1 VGAPKY
7 GHWDTSL
14 VGKFNPG
21 DHFGFVYQITHKE
34 SGKSYIGCKH
44 LYKYKKT
51 KRTTESNWKYYCS
64 SSKYLA
70 PDIKKFGKRAFSF
83 VILLLCKNKRDLYY
97 NEMKAQVDL
106 DVLGSDDYYNKNI
119 GGRRFFRPVES
130 YQNMSSSID
139 HYKYIGPFTITYDN
153 GVEHRVENMNVREF
167 AERHGYIRACICD
180 IGAGRQKTHKNIVNF
195 RYDGEPDKDIT
206 GVQNH
211 KNQGPFT
218 VTYKDG
224 SEQRVEDMSQSE
236 FCRRYN
242 YNKGELSSVRYGRI
256 KYHKNIVKVEYDKD
270 KND

>member
-44 LYKYKKT
+44 LYRYKKT

-70 PDIKKFGKRAFSF
+70 PDIEKLGKRAFNF

-97 NEMKAQVDL
+97 NEMKVQVDL

-119 GGRRFFRPVES
+119 GGKRFFRPVES
-130 YQNMSSSID
+130 YKGMAGINS
-139 HYKYIGPFTITYDN
+139 YKYIGPFTITYDN
-153 GVEHRVENMNVREF
+153 GVEHRIENMTAEEF
-167 AERHGYIRACICD
+167 ADRHGYHSGCLSDVRA
-180 IGAGRQKTHKNIVNF
+180 GKRNTHKNIVNL
-195 RYDGEPDKDIT
+195 RYDGDPVKDTT
-206 GVQNH
+206 GVRNRL
-211 KNQGPFT
+211 NLGPFT

-224 SEQRVEDMSQSE
+224 SEQRVEDMSMAE
-236 FCRRYN
+236 FCRRYG
-242 YNKGELSSVRYGRI
+242 YNHPRLSEVKNGKRA
-256 KYHKNIVKVEYDKD
+256 YHKNIVKVKHDKD
-270 KND
+270 D

>member
-14 VGKFNPG
+14 VGRFNPN

-44 LYKYKKT
+44 LYRYKKT

-70 PDIKKFGKRAFSF
+70 PDVEKLGKRAFSF

-97 NEMKAQVDL
+97 NEMKVQVDL

-119 GGRRFFRPVES
+119 GGKRFFAPVRTVES
-130 YQNMSSSID
+130 YKSMAGIKNP
-139 HYKYIGPFTITYDN
+139 KYLGPFTITYDN
-153 GVEHRVENMNVREF
+153 GVEHRIDNMSVREF
-167 AERHGYIRACICD
+167 AKIHGY
-180 IGAGRQKTHKNIVNF
+180 
-195 RYDGEPDKDIT
+195 
-206 GVQNH
+206 
-211 KNQGPFT
+211 
-218 VTYKDG
+218 
-224 SEQRVEDMSQSE
+224 SQSDISQVKNGKRKT
-236 FCRRYN
+236 C
-242 YNKGELSSVRYGRI
+242 
-256 KYHKNIVKVEYDKD
+256 KNIVKVEYDKD

>member
-14 VGKFNPG
+14 VGRFNPG

-44 LYKYKKT
+44 LYRYKKT

-64 SSKYLA
+64 SSKYLE

-97 NEMKAQVDL
+97 NEMKVQVDL

-119 GGRRFFRPVES
+119 GGKRFFRPVES
-130 YQNMSSSID
+130 YKGMAGIN
-139 HYKYIGPFTITYDN
+139 HYKYLGPFTITYDN
-153 GVEHRVENMNVREF
+153 GVEHRIEELSVREF
-167 AERHGYIRACICD
+167 AERHGYSQTKLSD
-180 IGAGRQKTHKNIVNF
+180 VKN
-195 RYDGEPDKDIT
+195 G
-206 GVQNH
+206 
-211 KNQGPFT
+211 
-218 VTYKDG
+218 
-224 SEQRVEDMSQSE
+224 
-236 FCRRYN
+236 
-242 YNKGELSSVRYGRI
+242 
-256 KYHKNIVKVEYDKD
+256 KYSHHKNIVKVEYDKD

>member
-1 VGAPKY
+1 MGAPKY

-14 VGKFNPG
+14 VGKFNPN

-44 LYKYKKT
+44 LYRYKKT

-70 PDIKKFGKRAFSF
+70 PDIEKLGKRAFNF

-97 NEMKAQVDL
+97 NEMKVQVDL

-130 YQNMSSSID
+130 YTGMTGIN
-139 HYKYIGPFTITYDN
+139 HYSYLGPFTITYDN
-153 GVEHRVENMNVREF
+153 GVEHRIEDMTIKDF
-167 AERHGYIRACICD
+167 AELHGYDKSCI
-180 IGAGRQKTHKNIVNF
+180 
-195 RYDGEPDKDIT
+195 
-206 GVQNH
+206 
-211 KNQGPFT
+211 
-218 VTYKDG
+218 
-224 SEQRVEDMSQSE
+224 QRVALKE
-236 FCRRYN
+236 R
-242 YNKGELSSVRYGRI
+242 
-256 KYHKNIVKVEYDKD
+256 KYHKNIVKVEHDKD

>member
-14 VGKFNPG
+14 VGRFNPG

-64 SSKYLA
+64 SSKYLE

-97 NEMKAQVDL
+97 NEMKVQVDL
-106 DVLGSDDYYNKNI
+106 NVLESDDYYNRNI
-119 GGRRFFRPVES
+119 GGKRFFAPVES
-130 YQNMSSSID
+130 YRELSGIKN
-139 HYKYIGPFTITYDN
+139 HNYVGPFTIVYDN
-153 GVEHRVENMNVREF
+153 GVEHRIEDMTVQEF
-167 AERHGYIRACICD
+167 AERHGYDASNLAKVRN
-180 IGAGRQKTHKNIVNF
+180 GRQNTHKNIVSF
-195 RYDGEPDKDIT
+195 RYDGDPVKDIT
-206 GVQNH
+206 GVWNPA
-211 KNQGPFT
+211 NQGPFT

-224 SEQRVEDMSQSE
+224 SRQRVEDMSMTE
-236 FCRRYN
+236 FCRRYGYDSGN
-242 YNKGELSSVRYGRI
+242 LSRVKDGKSG
-256 KYHKNIVKVEYDKD
+256 YHKNIVKVEHGKYKD
-270 KND
+270 D

>member
-14 VGKFNPG
+14 VGKFNPN

-44 LYKYKKT
+44 LYRYKKT

-70 PDIKKFGKRAFSF
+70 PDIEKLGKRAFNF

-97 NEMKAQVDL
+97 NEMKVQVDL

-119 GGRRFFRPVES
+119 GGKRFFRPVES
-130 YQNMSSSID
+130 YKGMAGIKNP
-139 HYKYIGPFTITYDN
+139 KYLGPFTITYDN
-153 GVEHRVENMNVREF
+153 GVEHRIDNMSVREF
-167 AERHGYIRACICD
+167 ARLHGYDHSEISKVKN
-180 IGAGRQKTHKNIVNF
+180 GKQK
-195 RYDGEPDKDIT
+195 R
-206 GVQNH
+206 
-211 KNQGPFT
+211 
-218 VTYKDG
+218 
-224 SEQRVEDMSQSE
+224 
-236 FCRRYN
+236 C
-242 YNKGELSSVRYGRI
+242 
-256 KYHKNIVKVEYDKD
+256 KNIVKVEYDKD

>member
-1 VGAPKY
+1 MGAPKY

-14 VGKFNPG
+14 VGRFNPG

-44 LYKYKKT
+44 LYRYKKT

-64 SSKYLA
+64 SSKYLE

-97 NEMKAQVDL
+97 NEMKVQVDL

-119 GGRRFFRPVES
+119 GGKRFFAPVES
-130 YQNMSSSID
+130 YKKVSGINNGM
-139 HYKYIGPFTITYDN
+139 YIGPFTITYDN
-153 GVEHRVENMNVREF
+153 GVEHRIENMSVREF
-167 AERHGYIRACICD
+167 AERHGYNASGLAKVRY
-180 IGAGRQKTHKNIVNF
+180 GRRKTHKNIVNL
-195 RYDGEPDKDIT
+195 RYDGDPVKDTT
-206 GVQNH
+206 GVRNPE
-211 KNQGPFT
+211 NQGPFT

-224 SEQRVEDMSQSE
+224 SRQRVEDMSVAE
-236 FCRRYN
+236 FCRRYG
-242 YNKGELSSVRYGRI
+242 YTHAGLCEVKRGKR
-256 KYHKNIVKVEYDKD
+256 KYHKNIVKVEHD